1 MTPRNRPS
9 PIFGEFFK
17 APETLQDRTTI
28 AAKEIIAAEKASIL
42 DKTNRLKA
50 ARLERMA
57 QSAPAGGTKPVRKK
71 D

>member
-57 QSAPAGGTKPVRKK
+57 QSAPSSGTKPVRKK